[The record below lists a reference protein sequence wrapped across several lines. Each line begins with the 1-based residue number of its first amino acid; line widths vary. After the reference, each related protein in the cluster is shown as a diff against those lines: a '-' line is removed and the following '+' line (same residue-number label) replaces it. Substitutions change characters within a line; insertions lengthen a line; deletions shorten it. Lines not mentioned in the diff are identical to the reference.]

1 MVKVTAALEQLRPNF
16 RYQEHMSTLEKELG
30 DQNRKFEASLEA
42 SRKAAAAFEE
52 VKKKR
57 CTLLREFVVQVK
69 DALNSTYVP
78 PRPPPGGFL

>member
-1 MVKVTAALEQLRPNF
+1 LVKVAAALEQLRPNF

-52 VKKKR
+52 VKKRR
-57 CTLLREFVVQVK
+57 CTLLREFVVCVFPRSPPQQVH
-69 DALNSTYVP
+69 P
-78 PRPPPGGFL
+78 PSLRPLKI